1 MEMLR
6 KLSVG
11 GAFKATGRLRNTG
24 GQFGVQTAEE
34 WSNMQDARRIRDE
47 CSNSSRVGRSI
58 SEEILIPVN

>member
-11 GAFKATGRLRNTG
+11 GAFKAPGRLRNTG

-34 WSNMQDARRIRDE
+34 WSNMQGE
-47 CSNSSRVGRSI
+47 
-58 SEEILIPVN
+58 SEMSAQIVLELEGASQKKY